1 MSECLKYLQPND
13 HIDSDHP
20 AIQEQVRKL
29 TRNMK
34 EQVEKAV
41 ALFNY
46 VRDDITYNMYACQPG
61 AAFKASAVLQNGEGW
76 CLQKSLLLAA
86 LGRAAGI
93 PSRLVIATIR
103 NYQVSPEVIE
113 FMGGN
118 LFFPHA
124 YNQFYLEGKWVKAAA
139 ALDSELCKRIEVP
152 VVEFDGRNDAMMPA
166 LALDGQ
172 PFIEY
177 IEDFGYF
184 ADIPF
189 ALIQDKCKQIYGPEL
204 AGYMVDS

>member
-1 MSECLKYLQPND
+1 MSECLKYLQPTY

-20 AIQEQVRKL
+20 AIREQVRQL
-29 TRNMK
+29 TGNK
-34 EQVEKAV
+34 KDQVEKTV

-46 VRDDITYNMYACQPG
+46 VRDDITYNMYACHPG

-86 LGRAAGI
+86 MGRAAGT
-93 PSRLVIATIR
+93 PSRLVIASIR
-103 NYQVSPEVIE
+103 NHKVPSEVIE

-118 LFFPHA
+118 LFFPHT
-124 YNQFYLEGKWVKAAA
+124 YNQFFLEGKWVKAAA
-139 ALDSELCKRIEVP
+139 VFDSALCQRIKVP
-152 VVEFDGRNDAMMPA
+152 VVEFDGRNDAMLPA
-166 LALDGQ
+166 CALDGQ
-172 PFIEY
+172 AYIEY

-204 AGYMVDS
+204 AGYMVDG